1 MAGALL
7 VLAFVVFAV
16 GATLPL
22 VGADGDA
29 GIFTLPVREHLQAV
43 AGNAATW
50 RWANVVMGAAV
61 FLLVVGTTT
70 MTTLLERDGERVLSR
85 IALTSLQLAAVLW
98 LVICAFRAT
107 VTVDAARETAL
118 TGVVPSYYEPLAGW
132 VSGLFQAYVV
142 VGCLGLAALG
152 GSLVLAG
159 PVPAWA
165 GWATVVMSVATLV
178 HLLAAGDTLPAFHY
192 VPALLIG
199 IVALIAGKG
208 RTPTTRL
215 RRGEA

>member
-29 GIFTLPVREHLQAV
+29 DIFTLPVGEHLRAV
-43 AGNAATW
+43 AGMPTTW
-50 RWANVVMGAAV
+50 RWANLLMGAAV
-61 FLLVVGTTT
+61 VLLVLGTTT
-70 MTTLLERDGERVLSR
+70 VTTLLERDGERVLSR
-85 IALTSLQLAAVLW
+85 IALTSLLLAAVLW
-98 LVICAFRAT
+98 LVICAFRST
-107 VTVDAARETAL
+107 VTVDAAQETAL
-118 TGVVPSYYEPLAGW
+118 TGAVPPYYEPLAGW
-132 VSGLFQAYVV
+132 VTGLFQAYVV

-159 PVPAWA
+159 SVPAWV
-165 GWATVVMSVATLV
+165 GWATLVMSVATLV
-178 HLLAAGDTLPAFHY
+178 HLLATGDTLPAFHY

-199 IVALIAGKG
+199 IVLLIRCG
-208 RTPTTRL
+208 RPRRRL
-215 RRGEA
+215 EDSFQ